1 MTRYVVAGVDG
12 SGASL
17 GAMRWAAAEAVACG
31 QALRVVT
38 VVPRQRATDSG
49 TPGAGADRSLVG
61 RSVERAVAGVVRAH
75 PGLDVVAR
83 EISGVPEV
91 VLNDVGR
98 GAELVVVGTR
108 GVGGFA
114 GLRLGSVAL
123 GVAAGAHCAVGLV
136 PAGGVVEVRVPEV
149 VVGVDGHHPDGEALG
164 LAFDVARRREAR
176 LRAVSAWRLP
186 APFDDGTLTPVEE
199 DRAEWEDEEV
209 QLLGD
214 ALRGWREKYPAVG
227 VLPDVRLFGPADALV
242 RASGSADLLVVG
254 RGEARTVHGLGG
266 VTHAVAHHTR
276 CPLILAPRR

>member
-12 SGASL
+12 SRANSGAL
-17 GAMRWAAAEAVACG
+17 RWAAAEAVARG
-31 QALRVVT
+31 AALRVVT
-38 VVPRQRATDSG
+38 VVPGRG
-49 TPGAGADRSLVG
+49 TMPGGTGAAAADRSVVG
-61 RSVERAVAGVVRAH
+61 RSVERAIAGLARVH

-83 EISGVPEV
+83 EIPGVPEE

-108 GVGGFA
+108 GAGGFA

-123 GVAAGAHCAVGLV
+123 GVAAGAHCAVALV
-136 PAGGVVEVRVPEV
+136 PAGGVVEARAPEV

-164 LAFDVARRREAR
+164 LAFDAAQRREAR

-186 APFDDGTLTPVEE
+186 TPFDDGTVAPVEE

-254 RGEARTVHGLGG
+254 RGEARTVRGLGG
-266 VTHAVAHHTR
+266 VAHAVAHHTR
-276 CPLILAPRR
+276 CPLILAPRH